1 MEKPTASTERQI
13 EEAVRI
19 LKVGGIVAFPT
30 DTVYGLGA
38 AIDTPRAVER
48 VYAVKRRPADMA
60 LPLLAADAA
69 GITGLAEALPPAAER
84 LIEAFLPGALT
95 IVLSAAAT
103 VPRIVTAADSTV
115 AVRIPAHPVPIALV
129 RGIGGPITGTSAN
142 LSGLPSPLTAAEA
155 TEAEGA
161 EERGSAKGNQLQQ
174 TRFRAQNRRDLQR
187 SLERVRQAAEKD
199 KRLRFTSIWH
209 QVYDIK
215 RLREAYLRPRSSF
228 RTARPIPRL
237 KLASIS
243 TAWCF

>member
-155 TEAEGA
+155 HSQLGDGVDLIIDSGQPCPGAGSTIVDVTGTTPVVLREGA
-161 EERGSAKGNQLQQ
+161 ISLAQLQEVVGEII
-174 TRFRAQNRRDLQR
+174 RGRGD
-187 SLERVRQAAEKD
+187 
-199 KRLRFTSIWH
+199 
-209 QVYDIK
+209 
-215 RLREAYLRPRSSF
+215 
-228 RTARPIPRL
+228 
-237 KLASIS
+237 
-243 TAWCF
+243 